1 MKNKVQYK
9 RTRELL
15 GYYFIVFSFIF
26 LFGPYQASKSGDFT
40 ASLVFERSLMGSC
53 RSFAAL

>member
-26 LFGPYQASKSGDFT
+26 LFGPYQASKSGKT
-40 ASLVFERSLMGSC
+40 AGGYTRLLLPSRGT
-53 RSFAAL
+53 

>member
-26 LFGPYQASKSGDFT
+26 LFGPYQASKSGET
-40 ASLVFERSLMGSC
+40 EGESLRILLSSSVR
-53 RSFAAL
+53 